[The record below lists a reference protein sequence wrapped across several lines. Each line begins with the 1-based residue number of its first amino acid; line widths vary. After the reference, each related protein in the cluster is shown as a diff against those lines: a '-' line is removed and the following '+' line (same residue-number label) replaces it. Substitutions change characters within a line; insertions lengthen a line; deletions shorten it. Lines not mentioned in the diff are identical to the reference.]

1 MKQFFVKIAAILM
14 TFVVLFSTMSFTISQ
29 HYCGGELV
37 SSAVFSKAESCSM
50 KMQKPATPKNCSIQ
64 KENCCKDI
72 IKQIEGKKVV
82 KMEAQQLQNYQQII
96 VTSFVYTYINL
107 FEGLEKNSF
116 PFKNY
121 TPPLLVTDIH
131 IVDQVFII

>member
-1 MKQFFVKIAAILM
+1 MKQFFVKIASILM
-14 TFVVLFSTMSFTISQ
+14 ALVVLFSTMSFTVSQ

-37 SSAVFSKAESCSM
+37 NSAIFSKAKSCGM
-50 KMQKPATPKNCSIQ
+50 EIQKPATTKDCSIQ
-64 KENCCKDI
+64 KKDCCKDV

-82 KMEAQQLQNYQQII
+82 KTEAQQLTNYQQII
-96 VTSFVYTYINL
+96 VASFVYTYINL
-107 FEGLEKNSF
+107 FEGLEKNNI

-131 IVDQVFII
+131 IVDQVFLI